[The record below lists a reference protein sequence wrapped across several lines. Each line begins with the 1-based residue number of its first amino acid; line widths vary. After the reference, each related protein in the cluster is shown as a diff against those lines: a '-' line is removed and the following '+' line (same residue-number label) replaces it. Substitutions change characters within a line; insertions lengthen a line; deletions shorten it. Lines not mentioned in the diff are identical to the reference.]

1 MNSLHLTVFYLNFQN
16 VPHEIHENLISL
28 NEILE
33 VSFFIQKNE
42 LFNSS
47 FFYVIKKNLS
57 IWLWTGR

>member
-33 VSFFIQKNE
+33 VSFFIQKKTNC
-42 LFNSS
+42 LTRV
-47 FFYVIKKNLS
+47 FFM
-57 IWLWTGR
+57 

>member
-33 VSFFIQKNE
+33 VSFFHT
-42 LFNSS
+42 
-47 FFYVIKKNLS
+47 KKTNCL
-57 IWLWTGR
+57 T

>member
-33 VSFFIQKNE
+33 VSFFIQKKNE
-42 LFNSS
+42 LFNPS
-47 FFYVIKKNLS
+47 FFLCNQKKSQYLA
-57 IWLWTGR
+57 LDR

>member
-1 MNSLHLTVFYLNFQN
+1 MALHVKSALLWIHCILQSYLNFQN

-33 VSFFIQKNE
+33 VSFLIQKNE

-47 FFYVIKKNLS
+47 FFM
-57 IWLWTGR
+57 